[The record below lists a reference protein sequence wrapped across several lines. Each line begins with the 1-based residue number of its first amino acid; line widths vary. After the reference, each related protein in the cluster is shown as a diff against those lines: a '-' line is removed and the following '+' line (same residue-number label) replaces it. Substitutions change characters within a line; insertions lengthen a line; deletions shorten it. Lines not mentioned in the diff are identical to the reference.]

1 MSKCKNVNITTNLD
15 SLFQPSETTLR
26 LRIQWREIT
35 ADMAR
40 EPGLE
45 MKSMKIIKLLQLH
58 DKNLTNEEL
67 FLIDE

>member
-1 MSKCKNVNITTNLD
+1 
-15 SLFQPSETTLR
+15 LR